1 MNRFALVSFALL
13 STTAT
18 GCIFGVDTSPLCDDS
33 EPNCEN
39 GVWVFDTDSDAADVG
54 DVGDVDDT
62 DAGPD
67 ANPDVDPDADTNLP
81 PDLTLELTGGEESRY
96 VINETEG
103 FLNFEAACAPEGC
116 TLDSCTL
123 SFEGGE
129 AVPLDECGES
139 IELTTAEL
147 NAEGSFTLTVNATLD
162 DQTESASTTFDVRY
176 TFDAGLQN
184 VEPGTIAFSYPPELE
199 SFCTREDCELT
210 ITCTDAEGGALD
222 CQGLDFPENEA
233 TVNINLTACA
243 ADPALEHCL
252 GEQLY
257 TYTFEPPTWTQVAAG
272 AAHSCGLLDDGTLW
286 CWGNNGS
293 GRLGDGST
301 TQRDQPTRVA
311 GDGVWTQVSVGGQHT
326 CGIKEDESLWCWG
339 DNAAGQVISTSGSDS
354 SYPSPQDVSEG
365 LSWLQVATGTA
376 HTCAIAS
383 DETLYCWGRDETGRL
398 GTGTPVDDRTRVEIT
413 GGGSTIDTFVAVAAG
428 DAHTCAVT
436 ADGANG
442 WCWGSFSSG
451 QLNGGTSGNSAPRPV
466 GIPVSDENYTTTT
479 IAAGG
484 AHSCAFV
491 SANQI
496 SGMRCWGSDSSG
508 QLGHASAPIVQQVE
522 NLSSVNI
529 ITTGFEHTCAI
540 QQEGVDRMAYCWGDN
555 VRGQLGHTEN
565 STTVPTAVSGGFTD
579 WIAISAGKEH
589 TCGIA
594 EDTIYCWGRNNADQL
609 GNPAAGGATPTPIA
623 WPYTP

>member
-18 GCIFGVDTSPLCDDS
+18 GCIFGVDTTPCGEDCALES
-33 EPNCEN
+33 
-39 GVWVFDTDSDAADVG
+39 DTDFE
-54 DVGDVDDT
+54 DT
-62 DAGPD
+62 DLPDTPNPDVGPD
-67 ANPDVDPDADTNLP
+67 ANPDVDPDADTDLP
-81 PDLTLELTGGEESRY
+81 PDLTLELTGGEESPY
-96 VINETEG
+96 VIDELDG
-103 FLNFEAACAPEGC
+103 SVSFEAACAPEDC
-116 TLDSCTL
+116 TLDTCTL
-123 SFEGGE
+123 SYEGGE
-129 AVPLDECGES
+129 AVELTSCGES

-147 NAEGSFTLTVNATLD
+147 DAEGSWTLTVNATLD

-243 ADPALEHCL
+243 AGLEPEHCL
-252 GEQLY
+252 AEQ
-257 TYTFEPPTWTQVAAG
+257 TYNFSFVPPTWTQVATG
-272 AAHSCGLLDDGTLW
+272 AAHSCGILDDGTLW

-293 GRLGDGST
+293 GRLGDGTT
-301 TQRDQPTRVA
+301 TQRNQPTRVA
-311 GDGVWTQVSVGGQHT
+311 GDGVWTQVSAGGQHT

-339 DNAAGQVISTSGSDS
+339 RNNEKQIDPTSGSS
-354 SYPSPQDVSEG
+354 INYASPHQLGSDTDWVS
-365 LSWLQVATGTA
+365 VAAGA
-376 HTCAIAS
+376 EHTCALTGAN
-383 DETLYCWGRDETGRL
+383 TLFCWGENSDQQL

-413 GGGSTIDTFVAVAAG
+413 SGGSTIDTFVAVAAG

-436 ADGANG
+436 AVGANG

-451 QLNGGTSGNSAPRPV
+451 QLDGEPTGDSAPRPV
-466 GIPVSDENYTTTT
+466 GNPISAASSTTQTIVAGGTHSCAVVGVSGDSRPYCWGSTSFGKLGHDEGTYPNRPTGLNNVQRITNGSDHTCAIENGVAKCWGANVWKQLGHSGSSTSVAVASDVDGSYTNWTD

-484 AHSCAFV
+484 
-491 SANQI
+491 Q
-496 SGMRCWGSDSSG
+496 
-508 QLGHASAPIVQQVE
+508 
-522 NLSSVNI
+522 
-529 ITTGFEHTCAI
+529 
-540 QQEGVDRMAYCWGDN
+540 
-555 VRGQLGHTEN
+555 
-565 STTVPTAVSGGFTD
+565 
-579 WIAISAGKEH
+579 H

-594 EDTIYCWGRNNADQL
+594 DGTMRCWGLNEDAQL
-609 GNPAAGGATPTPIA
+609 GYFTAGQDSNVAPTEVD